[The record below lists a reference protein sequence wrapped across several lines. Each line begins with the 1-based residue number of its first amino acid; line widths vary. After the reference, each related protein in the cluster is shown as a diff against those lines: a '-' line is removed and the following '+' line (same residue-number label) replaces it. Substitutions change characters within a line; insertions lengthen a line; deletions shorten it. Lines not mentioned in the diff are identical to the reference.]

1 MTLHDWAENRW
12 LHEHQTSRSE
22 IADLLSVIDRDLED
36 ASIDRLS
43 ADWRLGISYNAA
55 LQLANLA
62 LAASG
67 YRTSRERSH
76 ERAIQSL
83 RFTVGFDQPLID
95 VLDTVRR
102 KRNTGNYDR
111 AGTTSDTEAAE
122 IYELTANVR
131 ETVVD
136 WMRREHPGL
145 LP

>member
-22 IADLLSVIDRDLED
+22 IADLLSVIDQDLED

-67 YRTSRERSH
+67 YRTTRERSH
-76 ERAIQSL
+76 
-83 RFTVGFDQPLID
+83 
-95 VLDTVRR
+95 
-102 KRNTGNYDR
+102 
-111 AGTTSDTEAAE
+111 AE
-122 IYELTANVR
+122 IYELTINIR

-136 WMRREHPGL
+136 WMQQEHPDL